1 MRVCVIIA
9 LLILGSCNL
18 SKKEEIISFD
28 SILLDLGKVE
38 YGGKVDMLYRFK
50 NETGKSISISQV
62 IPGCDCTLINGYDS
76 SAIDDGEYGEISV
89 SYDTKKGIIGVYR
102 KDLHV
107 FFTNVKD
114 SVYSLYYTGIVTG
127 NK

>member
-1 MRVCVIIA
+1 MKVVLIFS
-9 LLILGSCNL
+9 LLILVSCNFPNQ
-18 SKKEEIISFD
+18 EEIIAFD

-38 YGGKVDMLYRFK
+38 YGGKVDMRYRFK

-62 IPGCDCTLINGYDS
+62 IPGCDCTIINGYDS
-76 SAIDDGEYGEISV
+76 LSISDGAYGEISV

-107 FFTNVKD
+107 FFKNVKD

>member
-9 LLILGSCNL
+9 MLILASCNI
-18 SKKEEIISFD
+18 SKQEEIISFD
-28 SILLDLGKVE
+28 SILLDLGTVE
-38 YGGKVDMLYRFK
+38 YGGKVDMRYRFK
-50 NETGKSISISQV
+50 NETGKSISISKV
-62 IPGCDCTLINGYDS
+62 IPGCDCTIINGYDS
-76 SAIDDGEYGEISV
+76 AAIYDGEYGEISV

-107 FFTNVKD
+107 YFTNVKD
-114 SVYSLYYTGIVTG
+114 SVHSLYYTGIVTG

>member
-1 MRVCVIIA
+1 MTLRLI
-9 LLILGSCNL
+9 LLIMLTNAC
-18 SKKEEIISFD
+18 KMPKQEEIISFD

-38 YGGKVDMLYRFK
+38 YGGKVDMRYRFK
-50 NETGKSISISQV
+50 NETGKAIRISQV
-62 IPGCDCTLINGYDS
+62 IPGCDCTIINSFDS
-76 SAIDDGEYGEISV
+76 SLIEDRDSGEISV

-107 FFTNVKD
+107 FFRNVKD
-114 SVYSLYYTGIVTG
+114 SVYTLYYTGVVTG

>member
-1 MRVCVIIA
+1 MRFS
-9 LLILGSCNL
+9 LILLLLVVSACKL
-18 SKKEEIISFD
+18 TKQEEIISFD

-38 YGGKVDMLYRFK
+38 YGGKVDMCYRFK
-50 NETGKSISISQV
+50 NETGKSVSISQV
-62 IPGCDCTLINGYDS
+62 IPGCDCTIINGYDS
-76 SAIDDGEYGEISV
+76 SSIKDGAYGEISI

>member
-18 SKKEEIISFD
+18 SKQEEIISFD
-28 SILLDLGKVE
+28 SILLDLGMVE

-62 IPGCDCTLINGYDS
+62 IPGCDCTIINSYDS
-76 SAIDDGEYGEISV
+76 SAIDDGEYGEINV

>member
-1 MRVCVIIA
+1 MKVVLLFS
-9 LLILGSCNL
+9 LLILVSCNFPNQ
-18 SKKEEIISFD
+18 EEIIAFD

-38 YGGKVDMLYRFK
+38 YGGKVDMRYRFK
-50 NETGKSISISQV
+50 NETGKSISISKI
-62 IPGCDCTLINGYDS
+62 IPGCDCTIINGYDS
-76 SAIDDGEYGEISV
+76 SSINDGDYAEIRV

>member
-1 MRVCVIIA
+1 MRVCVII
-9 LLILGSCNL
+9 LLVILGSCNV
-18 SKKEEIISFD
+18 SKKEESISFD

-38 YGGKVDMLYRFK
+38 YGGKVDMHYRFK

-62 IPGCDCTLINGYDS
+62 IPGCDCTIINGYDS
-76 SAIDDGEYGEISV
+76 AAIDDGEYGEINV
-89 SYDTKKGIIGVYR
+89 SYDTRKGIIGVYR
-102 KDLHV
+102 KDLRVV
-107 FFTNVKD
+107 FANVKD

>member
-1 MRVCVIIA
+1 MRFSLII
-9 LLILGSCNL
+9 LLLVVSGCKL
-18 SKKEEIISFD
+18 PKQEEIISFD

-38 YGGKVDMLYRFK
+38 YGGKVDMRYRFK
-50 NETGKSISISQV
+50 NETGKSISISKI
-62 IPGCDCTLINGYDS
+62 IPGCDCTIINGYDS
-76 SAIDDGEYGEISV
+76 SSINDGDYAEIRV
-89 SYDTKKGIIGVYR
+89 SYDTRKGIIGVYR